1 MNDSNVILNIDE
13 DGVATL
19 TLNRPDKHNAFDDST
34 IATLITSL
42 EEIAKNKDTRV
53 MILKANGKSFSAG
66 ADLDWMKR
74 MASYSYEEN
83 LRDANALANLLKI
96 LNFLP
101 IPTIARVHGAAMG
114 GGVGLVACCDIA
126 VASFNASFAFTE
138 VKLGLIPATISP
150 YVVRAI
156 GNRAARRYF
165 LTGER
170 FDAETALTLGLV
182 SEVVE
187 QEQLDNKINELIT
200 AMLKC
205 GPEAVKA
212 AKALVFEVAEQT
224 LNNDLIQTTS
234 EHIANIRSSAEGQ
247 EGLAAFLEKRQPH
260 WIKK

>member
-1 MNDSNVILNIDE
+1 MNDSNVILDIDE
-13 DGVATL
+13 DGIATL

-83 LRDANALANLLKI
+83 LGDANTLANLLKI

-126 VASFNASFAFTE
+126 VASFNASFAFTD
-138 VKLGLIPATISP
+138 VGIPPRPFRGYRQLTDTDGMARSARTAT
-150 YVVRAI
+150 
-156 GNRAARRYF
+156 
-165 LTGER
+165 
-170 FDAETALTLGLV
+170 
-182 SEVVE
+182 
-187 QEQLDNKINELIT
+187 
-200 AMLKC
+200 
-205 GPEAVKA
+205 
-212 AKALVFEVAEQT
+212 
-224 LNNDLIQTTS
+224 
-234 EHIANIRSSAEGQ
+234 
-247 EGLAAFLEKRQPH
+247 
-260 WIKK
+260 